1 MEQIGAV
8 GLGDD
13 GEASGEVASA
23 GEASDGEV
31 PAQLGTDGCLGIPK
45 KYFFLIVTFPS
56 QSWLDVCYCYFAVK
70 TEQRGRVTRASMQ

>member
-1 MEQIGAV
+1 MSLVTSLTVKPLRVTVTGISHRMEYIGAV

-31 PAQLGTDGCLGIPK
+31 PAQLGTDGGLGIPK
-45 KYFFLIVTFPS
+45 KVLFF
-56 QSWLDVCYCYFAVK
+56 
-70 TEQRGRVTRASMQ
+70 